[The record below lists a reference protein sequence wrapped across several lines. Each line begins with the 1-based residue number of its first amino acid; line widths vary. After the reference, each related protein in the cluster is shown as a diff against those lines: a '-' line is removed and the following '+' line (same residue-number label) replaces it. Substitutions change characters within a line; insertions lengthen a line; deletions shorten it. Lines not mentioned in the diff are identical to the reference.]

1 MCRDVDLNSLEGILV
16 DHACLFEPYTMNRE
30 APLLEK
36 VLVLVDG
43 SHWAG
48 QKKLKK
54 PDKGGK
60 GGHLG

>member
-1 MCRDVDLNSLEGILV
+1 MCRDVDLNLLEGILV

-30 APLLEK
+30 ALLLEK

-48 QKKLKK
+48 HKNLKK
-54 PDKGGK
+54 PDTSGK